1 MSTQPSLTE
10 LLSTLGQGD
19 TSVLN
24 QITPIILDELH
35 RQARRYMQQENPG
48 HTLQA
53 TALVNEAYLKL
64 IDMDV
69 DWKSR
74 LHFYSVAA
82 RLMRRILVDHARQKN
97 SAKRGVHYQRV
108 DLDQVAELNSDHTT
122 ELIDIDNLLNQLEQ
136 FDRRACR
143 MFELRLFSGLT
154 NAEIAAVENLS
165 IATVEREIRTARAWI
180 KNEMVNP

>member
-35 RQARRYMQQENPG
+35 RLARRYMQQENPG

-108 DLDQVAELNSDHTT
+108 DLDHVAEFT
-122 ELIDIDNLLNQLEQ
+122 
-136 FDRRACR
+136 C
-143 MFELRLFSGLT
+143 
-154 NAEIAAVENLS
+154 
-165 IATVEREIRTARAWI
+165 
-180 KNEMVNP
+180 